1 MQSYSFR
8 MNYGSFV
15 RICFMDKLLKIG
27 LICMLGA
34 VVLMPLAFLLGN
46 GQKTLMVGGL
56 AFAMFLELIGLIFV
70 IISIIKQRK
79 SKAPDHD

>member
-27 LICMLGA
+27 LIFMIAA
-34 VVLMPLAFLLGN
+34 VVLMPVAILLKN
-46 GQKTLMVGGL
+46 EHKALTMGL
-56 AFAMFLELIGLIFV
+56 LVFTMLLELIGLIFV
-70 IISIIKQRK
+70 IMSIIKRRK
-79 SKAPDHD
+79 I

>member
-27 LICMLGA
+27 LIFMVAA
-34 VVLMPLAFLLGN
+34 VVLMPAAILLKDGH
-46 GQKTLMVGGL
+46 GSLTLGL
-56 AFAMFLELIGLIFV
+56 LVFTMLLELIGLVFV
-70 IISIIKQRK
+70 ILSIIKRRK
-79 SKAPDHD
+79 G

>member
-27 LICMLGA
+27 LIFMIAA
-34 VVLMPLAFLLGN
+34 VVLMPVAILLKNDHGAL
-46 GQKTLMVGGL
+46 TMWLLIFTML
-56 AFAMFLELIGLIFV
+56 LELIGLIFV
-70 IISIIKQRK
+70 IISIIKRRK
-79 SKAPDHD
+79 I